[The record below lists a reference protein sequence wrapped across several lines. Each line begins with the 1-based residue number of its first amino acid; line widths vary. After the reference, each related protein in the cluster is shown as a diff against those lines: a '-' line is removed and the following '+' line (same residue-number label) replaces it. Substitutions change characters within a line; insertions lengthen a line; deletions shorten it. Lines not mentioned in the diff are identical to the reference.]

1 MNAQT
6 TDTSPIEGLI
16 TEHIDIWSSAIKRRS
31 SSGRGSNK
39 KIELYGIKKLR
50 ELILELAVRGKL
62 VPQNPNDEP
71 ASILLERIAQEK
83 AQLVKEG
90 KIKKPK
96 KLPEIS
102 EEEKPF
108 ELLEGWEWCR
118 LGDVTNYGEC
128 DKAEANDVTAS
139 TWVLELEDVEKE
151 TSRLLKVVRF
161 SERQFKSSKNV
172 FKSGDVIYGKLR
184 PYLDKVIVADEQGV
198 CTTEMI
204 PVRGYKHLLPSYLR
218 LVMKSPRFILYAN
231 ESTHGMNL
239 PRMGTDKARL
249 ALVPLCS
256 EIQQNLIVEKV
267 DELMALC
274 DQLEEQTDFS
284 LDAHQTLVTV
294 LLDTLVNSQNAEELA
309 ENWTRISGHFDS
321 LFTTEQSI
329 DQLKQTIMQLAVM
342 GNLVPFGEVV
352 NVKLKDLLAFGPKN
366 GFSAKEVSYE
376 TELKVLKLGATSYG
390 ELNVEES
397 KFIDENISSDSHL
410 WLKPDDILIQRGNSS
425 NFVGSNIIIKKEC
438 IGYIYPD
445 LMMKI
450 RANELIEPSFL
461 SLTLSAPNTREFLW
475 SRMTGTSG
483 TMPKISKSIVESI
496 PIKLPRS
503 RETQRAIVVMVD
515 LLIKTCDELKLR
527 CLDAQM
533 IKIRLA
539 DEVVNRGLI

>member
-1 MNAQT
+1 MTQHNH
-6 TDTSPIEGLI
+6 INHLI
-16 TEHIDIWSSAIKRRS
+16 TDNMDVWTSAIKRKS
-31 SSGRGSNK
+31 SSGRGSSK

-62 VPQNPNDEP
+62 VPQDPNDEP
-71 ASILLERIAQEK
+71 ASVLLERIAAEK

-108 ELLEGWEWCR
+108 ELPEGWEWSR
-118 LGDVTNYGEC
+118 LGDFVHVEMGQSPASKFYNQNGEGIPFFQGKADFNDIYPSVRYWCVQPQKYAFDGDVLLSVRAPVGPTNISNIVCCIGRGLAALRPISRAPTNYIFYMMQGFR
-128 DKAEANDVTAS
+128 S
-139 TWVLELEDVEKE
+139 TLESFATGTTFVAVSKVNVEH
-151 TSRLLKVVRF
+151 LVV
-161 SERQFKSSKNV
+161 S
-172 FKSGDVIYGKLR
+172 IPPLR
-184 PYLDKVIVADEQGV
+184 E
-198 CTTEMI
+198 
-204 PVRGYKHLLPSYLR
+204 
-218 LVMKSPRFILYAN
+218 
-231 ESTHGMNL
+231 
-239 PRMGTDKARL
+239 
-249 ALVPLCS
+249 
-256 EIQQNLIVEKV
+256 QNLIVAKV

-274 DQLEEQTDFS
+274 DQLEAQTESS

-294 LLDTLVNSQNAEELA
+294 LLDTLVNSQNAEDLT
-309 ENWTRISGHFDS
+309 ENWTRISGHFDT
-321 LFTTEQSI
+321 LFTTEHSI
-329 DQLKQTIMQLAVM
+329 DQLKQTILQLAVM

-397 KFIDENISSDSHL
+397 KFIDENIPSDSHL

-483 TMPKISKSIVESI
+483 TMPKISKTIVESI
-496 PIKLPRS
+496 PVTLPVS
-503 RETQRAIVVMVD
+503 RQIQQEIVEKVS
-515 LLIKTCDELKLR
+515 LLNGRCDQLKARLS
-527 CLDAQM
+527 DAQTTQLN
-533 IKIRLA
+533 LA
-539 DEVVNRGLI
+539 DALVEQAL